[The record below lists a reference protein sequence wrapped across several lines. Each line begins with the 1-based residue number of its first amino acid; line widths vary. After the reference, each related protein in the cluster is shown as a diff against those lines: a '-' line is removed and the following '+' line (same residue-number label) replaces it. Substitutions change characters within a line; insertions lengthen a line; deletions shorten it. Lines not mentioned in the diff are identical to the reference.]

1 LPGVLRCEEQF
12 RAPEV
17 ADCLPVTVERALP
30 DGHLIV
36 RRGLGH
42 TKKLDAK
49 VVAATLTADA
59 PEERRP

>member
-1 LPGVLRCEEQF
+1 
-12 RAPEV
+12 
-17 ADCLPVTVERALP
+17 VERALP